1 MPHLGP
7 PGVLRVPRHCDLSH
21 SLALLRHPLRHSH
34 CFRVLGDPP
43 HPPSQCWTH
52 SAHSVL
58 STVPT
63 VCTLTPPGGGC
74 RVLVQGPDEAWRE
87 TLVCHIFKTFQS
99 PCWYFWPC
107 PVYVLALCYL
117 FPEVSMYF
125 LYFCIFGPRSSL
137 PLNCSS
143 TLSACIFLFSE
154 AWLMLS
160 FLISLFQSFDPTQF
174 VFL

>member
-1 MPHLGP
+1 MTQHPCSYGPGPHISPLTSQRRTQKKTPSLGGSNLSKSAQLVRGKELPTLPHLRP

-34 CFRVLGDPP
+34 CFWALGDPP

-63 VCTLTPPGGGC
+63 VCTLTLPGGGC

-87 TLVCHIFKTFQS
+87 TLVCHIFKTFQTN
-99 PCWYFWPC
+99 CQ
-107 PVYVLALCYL
+107 LLRLDLC
-117 FPEVSMYF
+117 
-125 LYFCIFGPRSSL
+125 SL
-137 PLNCSS
+137 KRY
-143 TLSACIFLFSE
+143 
-154 AWLMLS
+154 
-160 FLISLFQSFDPTQF
+160 
-174 VFL
+174 